1 MMIKNPGNIFKDL
14 PRFSGSCIDLY
25 RPLVILTGSLQI
37 LKGFFLYLCKIN
49 STLQD
54 FEGTIFQVRDR
65 DLQRYLPDY
74 IKNSNDL
81 RRFFQDFRKDL
92 FSSYGDSGKDL

>member
-1 MMIKNPGNIFKDL
+1 MH
-14 PRFSGSCIDLY
+14 R
-25 RPLVILTGSLQI
+25 SLQTFGDSYRIFADPQRI
-37 LKGFFLYLCKIN
+37 LFI
-49 STLQD
+49 SLQD
-54 FEGTIFQVRDR
+54 YLDFARFRGTIFQVRDR

-81 RRFFQDFRKDL
+81 RRFFQDFTKDL